1 MHFLFKLWHMTYLSL
16 WNAWSTKGMLIL
28 LQQLSLK
35 AHEKASLITSPTKL
49 QASKEHSWN
58 LTNSDNNGYYYFVQI
73 WQDKCATCCPLYNGS
88 FSHHLNIGYCF
99 FINNYYLKQPLT
111 THSILIPPSKSQLC
125 IVDPTIKRWHPI
137 KLFYSRKI
145 VSENALLAWRK
156 PEVSSYHTPYKKFLL
171 KVQLS
176 TYSNESNPNIN

>member
-1 MHFLFKLWHMTYLSL
+1 MDII
-16 WNAWSTKGMLIL
+16 IL
-28 LQQLSLK
+28 YKSDK
-35 AHEKASLITSPTKL
+35 
-49 QASKEHSWN
+49 
-58 LTNSDNNGYYYFVQI
+58 TN
-73 WQDKCATCCPLYNGS
+73 CATCCPLYNGS

-176 TYSNESNPNIN
+176 TYSNESNPTSTSYFSYGTTSTLTTFFNHLYQTLLNFGCQLK

>member
-1 MHFLFKLWHMTYLSL
+1 MDII
-16 WNAWSTKGMLIL
+16 IL
-28 LQQLSLK
+28 YKSDK
-35 AHEKASLITSPTKL
+35 
-49 QASKEHSWN
+49 
-58 LTNSDNNGYYYFVQI
+58 TNVLPV
-73 WQDKCATCCPLYNGS
+73 ALLYNGS

-111 THSILIPPSKSQLC
+111 THMLSLFLPFQRVLAFLSHPGKSHLC
-125 IVDPTIKRWHPI
+125 TLDPTIKRWHPI

-145 VSENALLAWRK
+145 VSENALLPWHK

-176 TYSNESNPNIN
+176 TYSNESNPTTTSSFSYGTTSTVCTNADDSKFIYWPLFLITCTKLHWILVVSSNNNTNIVT